1 LDTLYTLK
9 KHDVSQAGKMLTDAF
24 QEDPVFNA
32 AFANATLEQRH
43 TFFAIPVQY
52 SLKYGQV
59 VAPSLQLEGVAAWVP
74 GKYADMTLPRLI
86 LSGAFFT
93 GLQMRMEV
101 SKRMALS
108 FRPTDQDRRAHMR
121 GRDYLYL
128 VIIGVVPQY
137 QGQGFGGQLLSALIA
152 EGEQAGVPIYLET
165 ETEENVSI
173 YEHFGFEVI
182 QEITLP
188 VVHLPMWEMVREPAV

>member
-1 LDTLYTLK
+1 MDSLYGLN
-9 KHDVSQAGKMLTDAF
+9 KHDIARASQMLTAAF

-32 AFANATLEQRH
+32 IFADATLEQRH
-43 TFFAIPVQY
+43 AFFASPVQY

-59 VAPSLQLEGVAAWVP
+59 VAPSPQLEGVAAWVP

-86 LSGAFFT
+86 FSGAFFT
-93 GLQMRMEV
+93 GLQMGLEV
-101 SKRMALS
+101 SKRMAVS

-128 VIIGVVPQY
+128 VIIGVAPQY

-152 EGEQAGVPIYLET
+152 KG
-165 ETEENVSI
+165 
-173 YEHFGFEVI
+173 
-182 QEITLP
+182 
-188 VVHLPMWEMVREPAV
+188 